1 MEKSM
6 SAPLTIS
13 FLWIATISLGIC
25 YGKFSSSCSPS
36 EREALLK
43 FKHELIDPLNQLS
56 SWGGK
61 EDCCRWFGVICH
73 NLTGHVIEL
82 HLGSPSYEGYYE
94 EADKEYY
101 MKPTFSGKISPSL
114 LDLKHMRYLDLS
126 NNDFGGIRIPKF
138 LGSMGSLRY
147 LNLSGAGFGGMVP
160 HELGNLSNLHYL
172 NLKAGGYYYPY
183 VEDLHWLSGLS
194 VLEFLDL
201 SNVNLSQTFNWLK
214 VTNLLPSLV
223 ELHLSNCNLQ
233 YLHPPVNVNFSFLST
248 LDLSLNVFP
257 ESFLPN
263 WIFHLKTLTSLNL
276 AGNLFQGPIPN
287 DFQNLTSLQKLD
299 LASNDFNSSIPKW
312 FFRLGNL
319 VSINFAL
326 NNFEGPISIEPQ
338 NITLLKELDLSRN
351 YLTSSIPNWLYN
363 CSHLELLNLASN
375 FFQGKIS
382 SAIADFTSLT
392 SLDLSTNKELELDG
406 GIPRPFKNLCNLR
419 FLSLSGVKLS
429 QDINDILEILSGCVS
444 NGLES
449 LELDSCQLFGRL
461 SNHPN
466 HFRNLVNLRLSV
478 NFISGNLPVWFGA
491 LANVVEIDIA
501 YNLLEGDVSEI
512 HFTNLTN
519 LKAFDASENHLM
531 LKVSSN
537 WIPPFDHIEF
547 LRLRSWVIG
556 PQFPRWLH
564 SLKYLYE
571 VDLSNSKISSVP
583 YWFWNMS
590 AQFYYLNISHNQIH
604 GTIPDIPNINP
615 SYSVIDLSSNH
626 FSGPLPWIYANVK
639 TLILH
644 NNSFSG
650 SISNILCY
658 KKNQMKGMII
668 LNLENNLLSGE
679 IPDCWLNWPELWFL
693 TLDNNNL
700 SGNIPNSIGALTS
713 LQSLHLRNNSLSGEI
728 PFSLQNCSKLT
739 TLDVGE
745 NELIGRIP
753 TWIGEKLSYLL
764 LLNLRA
770 NKFHGYIPKELC
782 HLNSL
787 QILDLSHNNL
797 SGTIPSCIKNFSP
810 MTTINSVAQ
819 VFNVSSGYSFFGDDA
834 LIVMKGRMVEY
845 EKILKFVKSIDL
857 SDNNFSGEI
866 PKEITSL
873 LSLQSLNLSANL
885 LSGKIPENIG
895 AMKMLEVLDFSQNQL
910 FGGIPQSITNL
921 TFLSLLNLSN
931 NNLSGRIPTST
942 QLLTFSSSSFV
953 GNKGL
958 CGPPLSENCSDNG
971 VILNNGKEEEKEKG
985 DGVKVDWF
993 YVSMA
998 LGFIVGFWSVLGPL
1012 AINRRWRY
1020 VYFHFLDCFWHKIW
1034 WSLR

>member
-6 SAPLTIS
+6 SALLTIS

-25 YGKFSSSCSPS
+25 YGNFNSGCSPS

-43 FKHELIDPLNQLS
+43 FQHELIDPLNRLS

-82 HLGSPSYEGYYE
+82 HLGSLSYEGYYE

-114 LDLKHMRYLDLS
+114 LNLKHLRHLDLS
-126 NNDFGGIRIPKF
+126 NNEFGGIQIPKF
-138 LGSMGSLRY
+138 LGFMGSLRY

-183 VEDLHWLSGLS
+183 VENLHWLSSLS

-214 VTNLLPSLV
+214 VMNRLPSLV

-233 YLHPPVNVNFSFLST
+233 HLHPLISVNFSCLST
-248 LDLSLNVFP
+248 LDLSSNIFP
-257 ESFLPN
+257 EPFIPN
-263 WIFHLKTLTSLNL
+263 WIFHLKSLTSLNL
-276 AGNLFQGPIPN
+276 AENQFQGPIPK
-287 DFQNLTSLQKLD
+287 DFQNMTSLQKLV
-299 LASNDFNSSIPKW
+299 LSSNNFNSSIPNW
-312 FFRLGNL
+312 FSHLGNL
-319 VSINFAL
+319 VSVNLAS
-326 NNFEGPISIEPQ
+326 NSFEGPISIEPQ
-338 NITLLKELDLSRN
+338 NITSLKELDLSRN
-351 YLTSSIPNWLYN
+351 YLNSSIPNWLYN
-363 CSHLELLNLASN
+363 CSQLELLDLAHNSL
-375 FFQGKIS
+375 QGKIS
-382 SAIADFTSLT
+382 SAIAGLTSLT
-392 SLDLSTNKELELDG
+392 NLDLSTNKELELDG
-406 GIPRPFKNLCNLR
+406 GIPRPLKNLCNLR

-449 LELDSCQLFGRL
+449 LELDGCQLFGRL
-461 SNHPN
+461 TNHPR

-478 NFISGNLPVWFGA
+478 NSISGTLPVWFGA

-501 YNLLEGDVSEI
+501 HNLLEGNVSEI
-512 HFTNLTN
+512 HFTNLTK
-519 LKAFDASENHLM
+519 LESFDASENHLM
-531 LKVSSN
+531 LRVCSN

-556 PQFPRWLH
+556 PQFPVWLH
-564 SLKYLYE
+564 SLKYLRE
-571 VDLSNSKISSVP
+571 VDLSNTKISSIP

-590 AQFYYLNISHNQIH
+590 AQFHYLNISHNQIH
-604 GTIPDIPNINP
+604 GTIPHIPNLDP
-615 SYSVIDLSSNH
+615 SYSSIDLSSNH
-626 FSGPLPWIYANVK
+626 FSGPLPWIYASVE

-650 SISNILCY
+650 SISHFLCY
-658 KKNQMKGMII
+658 KKNQVKGMIN
-668 LNLENNLLSGE
+668 LNLDNNLLSGE
-679 IPDCWLNWPELWFL
+679 IPDCWMNWPELWFL
-693 TLDNNNL
+693 TLNNNNL
-700 SGNIPNSIGALTS
+700 SGNIPKSIGALTS
-713 LQSLHLRNNSLSGEI
+713 LKSLHLRNNNLSGEI
-728 PFSLQNCSKLT
+728 PLSLQNCSKLT
-739 TLDVGE
+739 SLDIGE
-745 NELIGRIP
+745 NELIGHIP
-753 TWIGEKLSYLL
+753 TWIGERLSNLVI
-764 LLNLRA
+764 LNFRA
-770 NKFHGYIPKELC
+770 NKFHGHIPKELC
-782 HLNSL
+782 HLASL

-797 SGTIPSCIKNFSP
+797 SGIFPSCIKNFSS
-810 MTTINSVAQ
+810 MTKIDSVAQ
-819 VFNVSSGYSFFGDDA
+819 VFNVYTGYLYFGDDA

-857 SDNNFSGEI
+857 SDNNLSGEI

-873 LSLQSLNLSANL
+873 ISLQSLNLSDNL
-885 LSGKIPENIG
+885 FFGKIPKDIG
-895 AMKMLEVLDFSQNQL
+895 DMKMIEVLDFSQNQL
-910 FGGIPQSITNL
+910 FGGIPQSIADL
-921 TFLSLLNLSN
+921 TFLNLLNLSN

-958 CGPPLSENCSDNG
+958 CGPPVSENCSENG
-971 VILNNGKEEEKEKG
+971 VMLNNGKDEEKGKG
-985 DGVKVDWF
+985 DGAEVDWF
-993 YVSMA
+993 YVSMV

-1020 VYFHFLDCFWHKIW
+1020 VYFHFLDYLGHKIW